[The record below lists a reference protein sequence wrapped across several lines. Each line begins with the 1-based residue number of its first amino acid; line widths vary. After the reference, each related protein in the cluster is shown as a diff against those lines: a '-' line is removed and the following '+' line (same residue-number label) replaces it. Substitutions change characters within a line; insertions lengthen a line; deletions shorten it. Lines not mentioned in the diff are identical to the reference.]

1 MSFGT
6 LKETVITMSDFMCN
20 LPLANMA
27 NPLPWIIGGILVLVL
42 FGGQKLP
49 ELMRSLGRST
59 VEFKKGLKDE
69 GDDELNKEKEREAEI
84 RKRVEAELR
93 KEEEEKAKK

>member
-1 MSFGT
+1 
-6 LKETVITMSDFMCN
+6 MSDLINN
-20 LPLANMA
+20 LPTIANVA
-27 NPLPWIIGGILVLVL
+27 NPLPWIIGGILILLL

-69 GDDELNKEKEREAEI
+69 GDDELNKEKEREAEV
-84 RKRVEAELR
+84 RKRVEAEMR
-93 KEEEEKAKK
+93 KEEEARASKS

>member
-1 MSFGT
+1 MTPDIIS
-6 LKETVITMSDFMCN
+6 V
-20 LPLANMA
+20 PLANVA
-27 NPLPWIIGGILVLVL
+27 NPLPWIIGGVLILLL

-93 KEEEEKAKK
+93 KEDEGAKSKS